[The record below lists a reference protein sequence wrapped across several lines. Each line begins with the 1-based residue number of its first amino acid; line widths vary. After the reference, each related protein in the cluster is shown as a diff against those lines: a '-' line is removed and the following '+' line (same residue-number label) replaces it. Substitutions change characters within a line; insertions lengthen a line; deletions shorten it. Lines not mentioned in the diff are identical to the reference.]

1 MSRII
6 DLRKRSEETPP
17 VREAASVLPVQ
28 EPARS
33 QPAVH
38 IPESTTQALLA
49 WQALPTGARTERKYR
64 IVSWGLLFVLISGA
78 FVLQRNMLVPILA
91 LLGLTALLLQGKRGR
106 QEVQIAVDEAGLTV
120 GDRSYSFASMKSFW
134 VDATPGGVRELS
146 IEFKN
151 RLLPYLRVPL
161 GKQDPVPLRIHLSVY
176 LPEQEHE
183 PSLVDAGARFL

>member
-6 DLRKRSEETPP
+6 DLRGRSGTTPAVRETVPIPP
-17 VREAASVLPVQ
+17 VQVSERP
-28 EPARS
+28 R
-33 QPAVH
+33 PAVRV
-38 IPESTTQALLA
+38 PDNAAQVLLA
-49 WQALPTGARTERKYR
+49 WEALPTGARTEKKYR
-64 IVSWGLLFVLISGA
+64 VAFWGLIFVLVSGA

-106 QEVQIAVDEAGLTV
+106 QEVRVAVDEVGLSV

-146 IEFKN
+146 IEFRN

-161 GKQDPVPLRIHLSVY
+161 GKQDPVPLRIHLSVF
-176 LPEQEHE
+176 LPEHEHE
-183 PSLVDAGARFL
+183 PSLIDAVARFL